1 MKTGKQAFTP
11 KARLIQ
17 ILGEQLIKDA
27 SVGLVELVKNSYDAD
42 ATSVQVSMVALNT
55 PDAKIIIR
63 DNGCGMDTE
72 TFLNKWMNPASG
84 HKEKQKAKQERTA
97 LGRLPL
103 GEKGVGRFAAQQI
116 GNTLTLISKVK
127 DSNIELIV
135 SIDWREFDVE
145 GKDLNDIEIDYAERS
160 LIEFQQE
167 ESGVLLEISH
177 LKSNWT
183 EADIKRVANTLKRMK
198 SPFKGA
204 TDFDVILKLE
214 DCPEEFLKYENLEIS
229 DILEKAH
236 YKLFGIVDAQGVL
249 EFEYYFFVPGYK
261 PTQKNGQINLVK
273 EYSLKIQEELI
284 CGSFIVNLH
293 NYDKSPEWLQKSG
306 VIKKDIEELCG
317 VSIYR
322 DGIRI
327 LPYGERGDDWLEL
340 DKRRVQDPTGKIDNK
355 TIIGMIEVNQ
365 IENQLLKDKTNREGL
380 IENLAFHQFRELV
393 LATIQVLEHERSADR
408 PKKEKKQDYNSEPL
422 QQAKTKLST
431 LADKLAESH
440 KENNV
445 KVAAILE
452 NSVNEI
458 TTFEEEIKE
467 SFESQKQ
474 EKETLFTLAGTGL
487 AAERFTHE
495 FARLV
500 RGALDA
506 LGRLKKFLEPL
517 SPKIKKE
524 LDLLYSSLEAL
535 RNDIRLLGPMF
546 YVKKVANEKELDI
559 RKIIENTIALQ
570 ERWLEKE
577 SIQVEIQGE
586 SFIVKM
592 REGSCMQI
600 FNNLIDNA
608 IFWLSRKSE
617 LDKRHIRILLDTK
630 TSSVFV
636 SDSGSGVISR
646 YKDKIF
652 EPFFTTKIEDGRGL
666 GLYIAKEILEEKN
679 WDITLVSKD
688 DYPGISLLQ
697 GASFKITFT
706 ENHDE

>member
-42 ATSVQVSMVALNT
+42 ATSVQVNMVALNT
-55 PDAKIIIR
+55 PEAKVLIR
-63 DNGCGMDTE
+63 DNGSGMDTD

-84 HKEKQKAKQERTA
+84 HKEKQKAKKERTP

-116 GNTLTLISKVK
+116 GDQLSLISKVK
-127 DSNIELIV
+127 ESPIELAV
-135 SIDWREFDVE
+135 SIDWRQFDE
-145 GKDLNDIEIDYAERS
+145 EEKNLSDIEIEYAERPV
-160 LIEFQQE
+160 IEFQAE
-167 ESGVLLEISH
+167 ETGTLIEISN
-177 LKSNWT
+177 LKSEWT
-183 EADIKRVANTLKRMK
+183 EADVKRVANTLKRMK

-204 TDFDVILKLE
+204 TDFDVTLKFE
-214 DCPEEFLKYENLEIS
+214 NCPKEFLKYEDLEIS
-229 DILEKAH
+229 NILEKAH
-236 YKLFGIVDAQGVL
+236 YKLFGIVDEQGVF
-249 EFEYYFFVPGYK
+249 EFQYDFFVPEYK
-261 PTQKNGQINLVK
+261 PNHKEGKINLIDKVTEK
-273 EYSLKIQEELI
+273 VI
-284 CGSFIVNLH
+284 CGGFFVYLY
-293 NYDKSPEWLQKSG
+293 NYDKSPQWKWLQKSG
-306 VIKKDIEELCG
+306 VAKPDIDELCG
-317 VSIYR
+317 VSVYR

-327 LPYGERGDDWLEL
+327 LPYGEKGDDWLEL
-340 DKRRVQDPTGKIDNK
+340 DKRRIQIPSVRIGNDN
-355 TIIGMIEVNQ
+355 IIGMIEINQ
-365 IENQLLKDKTNREGL
+365 TENRLLKDKTNREGL
-380 IENLAFHQFRELV
+380 IENPAFQQFRNLV
-393 LATIQVLEHERSADR
+393 FAAIRTLENERTEDR
-408 PKKEKKQDYNSEPL
+408 PKLEPKREYNSTPI
-422 QQAKTKLST
+422 QKTETTLSN
-431 LADKLAESH
+431 LAEKLAESH
-440 KENNV
+440 KENNI
-445 KVAAILE
+445 KVATILE

-458 TTFEEEIKE
+458 REFKEEVKGVFETQI
-467 SFESQKQ
+467 Q
-474 EKETLFTLAGTGL
+474 EKETLFNLAGTGL

-559 RKIIENTIALQ
+559 KKIIENTIALQ

-577 SIQVEIQGE
+577 SIQIEIQGE
-586 SFIVKM
+586 SFIIKM

-617 LDKRHIRILLDTK
+617 LDKRNIRIILDAE

-666 GLYIAKEILEEKN
+666 GLYIVKEILEEKN
-679 WDITLVSKD
+679 WDIALVSKD
-688 DYPGISLLQ
+688 DYPEIGLLQ

-706 ENHDE
+706 ENHNE